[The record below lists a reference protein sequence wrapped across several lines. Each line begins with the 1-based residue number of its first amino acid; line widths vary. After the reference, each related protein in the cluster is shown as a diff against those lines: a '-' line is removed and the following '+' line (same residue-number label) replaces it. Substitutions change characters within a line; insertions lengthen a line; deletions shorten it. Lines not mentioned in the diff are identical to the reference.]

1 MDDRKEAGLGP
12 YVDAAARLIDL
23 PVAPQYRDNVIA
35 NLERT
40 AEIAKL
46 AVADSLPDDLE
57 AAPVFRP

>member
-1 MDDRKEAGLGP
+1 MDDRKEAGLGS
-12 YVDAAARLIDL
+12 YVDAAACLIDL
-23 PVAPQYRDNVIA
+23 PIAPQYRDNVIA

-46 AVADSLPDDLE
+46 AVADPLPDDLD

>member
-1 MDDRKEAGLGP
+1 MKEDEKAALGR
-12 YVDAAARLIDL
+12 YVDAAARMVDL
-23 PVAPQYRDNVIA
+23 PIAPQYRDAVIA

-46 AVADSLPDDLE
+46 AVADPLPDDLV

>member
-1 MDDRKEAGLGP
+1 MAERKETGLGS
-12 YVDAAARLIDL
+12 YVDAAAHLIDL
-23 PVAPQYRDNVIA
+23 PIAPQYRDNVIT

-46 AVADSLPDDLE
+46 AVADPLPDDLE